1 MPKPRFSQIGALVF
15 PKENVSLG
23 IFDMLGGSAYE
34 KILTIQYGDDNVNLI
49 TRKL

>member
-23 IFDMLGGSAYE
+23 IFDMLGGSAYRE
-34 KILTIQYGDDNVNLI
+34 NPDYTIW
-49 TRKL
+49 RR